1 MRIFVIA
8 NGYPTDREPQFGCF
22 EKDQALELTNLGHDV
37 TLLYVDG
44 RFRKYRRKLGITHKV
59 ENKIN
64 IYGIYWLPIVFIKIF
79 SYKLAHRFRSF
90 LLDLLFRH
98 VLKRQD
104 KPDVIYAHYCY
115 NIANAAD
122 MSKKYGIPLVGI
134 EHWSM
139 INQDILPANVQY
151 LGNLAYAN
159 ADSLIAVSN
168 ALAKSISIK
177 FGYEATVIND
187 MVGREFI
194 SEDIAEPSNQR
205 FRFIAIGS
213 LIPRKGF
220 DKLIEAFKETGL
232 YKKNCELVII
242 GSGPESDNL
251 KMLINTNKLN
261 NFVSLAGR
269 RSKQEIIGYLKE
281 SNAFV
286 LSSDI
291 ETFGV
296 VCIEAMALGVPVIAT
311 SCGGPEE
318 FINDGNGILV
328 NSNDVKELADAM
340 IRMHDHRNDFDRKS
354 IANECKLKFAPDV
367 IAGQLVQV
375 FEQTISNCSGK

>member
-22 EKDQALELTNLGHDV
+22 EKDQALELVNQGHEV

-44 RFRKYRRKLGITHKV
+44 RFRKYRRKPGITHKV
-59 ENKIN
+59 ENNIN
-64 IYGIYWLPIVFIKIF
+64 IYGIYWLPIVFIRIF
-79 SYKLAHRFRSF
+79 SYKLAHKFRSF

-98 VLKRQD
+98 ALRRQE

-115 NIANAAD
+115 NIANAAGI
-122 MSKKYGIPLVGI
+122 SRNYGIPLVGI
-134 EHWSM
+134 EHWSL
-139 INQDILPANVQY
+139 INQDILPAKVRY
-151 LGNLAYAN
+151 LGNIAYAN
-159 ADSLIAVSN
+159 ADSLIAVSD
-168 ALAKSISIK
+168 ALARSISTK
-177 FGYEATVIND
+177 FGYEAKVIND
-187 MVGREFI
+187 MVGKEFI
-194 SEDIAEPSNQR
+194 SEDIAEPANQR

-220 DKLIEAFKETGL
+220 DKLIEAFNETGL
-232 YKKNCELVII
+232 YKKNCELIII

-261 NFVSLAGR
+261 NFVNLAGR
-269 RSKQEIIGYLKE
+269 RTKHEIIGYLKE

-286 LSSDI
+286 LSSDV

-311 SCGGPEE
+311 ACGGPEE
-318 FINDGNGILV
+318 FINEGNGILV
-328 NSNDVKELADAM
+328 KNNDVRELAEAM
-340 IRMHDHRNDFDRKS
+340 IRMYEKRSDFDRKA
-354 IANECKLKFAPDV
+354 IADECKIKFAPDV

-375 FEQTISNCSGK
+375 FEQTISKCSGK